1 MGLVLIQL
9 SRRVECIGT
18 VALSSATGKCHKT
31 EDCTRRGLC
40 PIALSMPI
48 KKALQSVK

>member
-9 SRRVECIGT
+9 SRKVERMGT
-18 VALSSATGKCHKT
+18 VALSSATGKCHRT
-31 EDCTRRGLC
+31 EDFTRRGLC
-40 PIALSMPI
+40 PLALSMPI